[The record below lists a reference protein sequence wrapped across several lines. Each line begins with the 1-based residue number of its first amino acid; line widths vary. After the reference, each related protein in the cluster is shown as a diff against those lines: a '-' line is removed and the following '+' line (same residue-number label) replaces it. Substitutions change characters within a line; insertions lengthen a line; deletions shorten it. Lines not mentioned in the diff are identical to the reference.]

1 MNTKVI
7 VALLIG
13 MAVGA
18 ASASVIYEKPA
29 PLAVAKPAAGTE
41 WTADHAAIPAPS
53 FPETSLPSPTF

>member
-18 ASASVIYEKPA
+18 ASASVLYPKPEPVAGTKPA
-29 PLAVAKPAAGTE
+29 TGTA
-41 WTADHAAIPAPS
+41 WTAAHAAIPAPA
-53 FPETSLPSPTF
+53 FPETTLPSPTF